1 MRKGSGSGS
10 APFHFMATVVIP
22 SLLRKY
28 TGGVERAE
36 IDGRNVGELIRNL
49 DARFP
54 GLAAHLLEDGDLRPS
69 IAVSVDGEIATGG
82 ILEKIDESSQVHFM
96 PAIGGGCG

>member
-1 MRKGSGSGS
+1 
-10 APFHFMATVVIP
+10 MANVVIP

-28 TGGVERAE
+28 TDGVDRVE
-36 IDGRNVGELIRNL
+36 IAGSTLREVIRNL

-54 GLAAHLLEDGDLRPS
+54 GLGEQLIEDGDLRPS

-82 ILEKIDESSQVHFM
+82 LLEKIGPSSEVHFL
-96 PAIGGGCG
+96 PAIGGGSY

>member
-1 MRKGSGSGS
+1 
-10 APFHFMATVVIP
+10 MASVVIP

-28 TGGVERAE
+28 TGGVECVE
-36 IDGRNVGELIRNL
+36 IAGSTLREVIRNL

-54 GLAAHLLEDGDLRPS
+54 GLAGQLIEDGDLRPS

-82 ILEKIDESSQVHFM
+82 VLEKIGSSSEVHFL
-96 PAIGGGCG
+96 PAIGGGLY